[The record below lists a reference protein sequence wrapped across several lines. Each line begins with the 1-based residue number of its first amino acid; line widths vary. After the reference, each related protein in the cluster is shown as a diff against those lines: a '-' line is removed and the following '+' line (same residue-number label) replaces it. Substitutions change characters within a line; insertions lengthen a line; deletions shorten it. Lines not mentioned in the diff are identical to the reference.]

1 MFDHR
6 VLNPAVAKD
15 AVMRSPSANDA
26 SSMRKG
32 LAFRK
37 LYVCYAID
45 PSGRALIGKGFSGL
59 F

>member
-1 MFDHR
+1 
-6 VLNPAVAKD
+6 
-15 AVMRSPSANDA
+15 MRSPSANDA